1 MKIIFK
7 GTLFLA
13 LVVTSCKKPS
23 VDNLSNTTAVTAE
36 VLTINLISNERYTYT
51 LPSGTENASIETAAQ
66 NASLSR
72 LSLVPGIDS
81 LNTYEYVPATG
92 FTGTDVVT
100 LAVTAQNAN
109 GCHQHGA
116 GGHSGRGKCGKGKGH
131 HPKGHGE
138 HGEDEHGE
146 DEDEETEH
154 EEGGTRHCGHSEHLS
169 NPGKR
174 ITLMFNVLSSN

>member
-36 VLTINLISNERYTYT
+36 VLTINLSSNERYTYT
-51 LPSGTENASIETAAQ
+51 LPSSTENASIETAAQ

-138 HGEDEHGE
+138 HGEDE
-146 DEDEETEH
+146 DEETEH

>member
-1 MKIIFK
+1 MKNILT

-23 VDNLSNTTAVTAE
+23 VDNLSNTSAVTAE
-36 VLTINLISNERYTYT
+36 VLTIDLSSNERYTYT

-109 GCHQHGA
+109 GYHQHGA
-116 GGHSGRGKCGKGKGH
+116 GGHSGGAKCGKGKGH
-131 HPKGHGE
+131 PKKGHG
-138 HGEDEHGE
+138 EHGE
-146 DEDEETEH
+146 DEDEETER
-154 EEGGTRHCGHSEHLS
+154 EEGGTSHCGHSKPLS